1 MVASVTV
8 LLTGMGGG
16 DSGGMSDGV
25 DDADG
30 EGLVLGPLTS
40 AYFTKQHPRAQKASC
55 PCTHLK
61 ESNLRIS

>member
-1 MVASVTV
+1 MV
-8 LLTGMGGG
+8 LLTGMG

-40 AYFTKQHPRAQKASC
+40 AHFTKQHP
-55 PCTHLK
+55 
-61 ESNLRIS
+61 